1 MDTTNGQGRKGFEA
15 FYKEHF
21 PAVFLFLKH
30 YAGDEALAEDLA
42 QETFTRILERKI
54 PLERCDRGYLYTMAR
69 NLYLHHRRH
78 EEVEERYAAELSE
91 EEADDYDFLKEV
103 TRQETYQALYAAIK
117 QLPPRT
123 REVIELQLSGKSNA
137 EVAEEMDISLNT
149 VKDLKKG
156 AYATLRE
163 LLSKD
168 YFLLL
173 TAMLGECL

>member
-1 MDTTNGQGRKGFEA
+1 MNGQGGKEFEA

-30 YAGDEALAEDLA
+30 YAGDEMLAEDLA
-42 QETFTRILERKI
+42 QETFTRILERGI

-78 EEVEERYAAELSE
+78 EEVERAYAAELSE
-91 EEADDYDFLKEV
+91 GEEEDYDFLREV

-123 REVIELQLSGKSNA
+123 RRIIELQLGGKTNA
-137 EVAEEMDISLNT
+137 EVAEEMNVSLNT

-168 YFLLL
+168 YFVLLM
-173 TAMLGECL
+173 AMLGECL